1 MVPHPE
7 SGGAKPQVALSRTTS
22 QPRFALRRNEAATAF
37 SISPTLFDEW
47 IRLGWMPEGRKIG
60 GVKLWDVDELRDA
73 WHAMGDH
80 LRGKSESNPF
90 DGITA

>member
-1 MVPHPE
+1 
-7 SGGAKPQVALSRTTS
+7 
-22 QPRFALRRNEAATAF
+22 
-37 SISPTLFDEW
+37 
-47 IRLGWMPEGRKIG
+47 MPEGRKIG

-80 LRGKSESNPF
+80 LRDKSESKPF